1 MTTLRLGTLT
11 WADAQIPLH
20 PIGIGPSARIISG
33 WSVLSIPLGL
43 RSGNSIPVLIT
54 PLTRTPLVGYDL

>member
-33 WSVLSIPLGL
+33 CSALSPTPGL

-54 PLTRTPLVGYDL
+54 PLTGTLLVGYDL